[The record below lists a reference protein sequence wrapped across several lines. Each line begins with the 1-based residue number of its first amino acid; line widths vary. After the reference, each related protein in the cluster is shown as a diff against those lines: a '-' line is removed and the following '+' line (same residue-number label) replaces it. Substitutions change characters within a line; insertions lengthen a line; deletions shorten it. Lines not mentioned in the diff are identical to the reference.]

1 MSQYPMY
8 PSTQLS
14 YLPAACTTPMYTY
27 PANYMAMLP
36 AMYGNGMTAG
46 NMVQQQQQHP
56 QQTVSPQAV
65 VTGNTSLV
73 DDNSQ
78 SKDSRETVTVSS
90 SVSDNAGAPD
100 NVSTVSDDR
109 TEYIEELSREKEIL
123 EQKDNC
129 HARRLIDRGKLSMLV
144 NNCFMVVILVVLACS
159 NILLICRDFSGTVRG
174 CQRSQQ
180 LWDPDGGR
188 LQGEA
193 HQAGRQSHR
202 PRQGASQGIEPT
214 FMQNV
219 STIWN
224 ISLSF
229 QHFVIALW
237 HDAFNCLFQKMNL
250 LQKNEKSIIYQSC
263 TF

>member
-1 MSQYPMY
+1 
-8 PSTQLS
+8 
-14 YLPAACTTPMYTY
+14 MYTY

-46 NMVQQQQQHP
+46 NLVQQQQQHP

-144 NNCFMVVILVVLACS
+144 NNCFMAVILVVLACS
-159 NILLICRDFSGTVRG
+159 NILLICRDFSGPVG
-174 CQRSQQ
+174 SCQRSQQ
-180 LWDPDGGR
+180 L
-188 LQGEA
+188 
-193 HQAGRQSHR
+193 
-202 PRQGASQGIEPT
+202 
-214 FMQNV
+214 
-219 STIWN
+219 
-224 ISLSF
+224 
-229 QHFVIALW
+229 
-237 HDAFNCLFQKMNL
+237 
-250 LQKNEKSIIYQSC
+250 
-263 TF
+263 